1 MTQCW
6 YSVENRTYTEMEQP
20 CVCSST
26 VLHNQPSSSTEV
38 SALGSGH
45 LLTNTL
51 STVRIKIASLVLN
64 RVGTLYVEVTIL
76 LE

>member
-26 VLHNQPSSSTEV
+26 VLHNQPSSTEV

-64 RVGTLYVEVTIL
+64 CVGTLYVEVNIL

>member
-1 MTQCW
+1 
-6 YSVENRTYTEMEQP
+6 MEQP